1 MGHKKLIDELIE
13 ANYRTVDDIKKKIRK
28 LSNKEL
34 MNVKAELR
42 AQNVH
47 SDKWMNAFMVTIGVA
62 LSIFSLLETFSGT
75 RPIWVYVIVIIIDII
90 IIAALILHCME
101 QCKKA
106 RRVATISIM
115 EDMENELYG
124 DRIADSN
131 LTVKFEFNINLGKEM
146 KKYSTRRRKESQ

>member
-1 MGHKKLIDELIE
+1 
-13 ANYRTVDDIKKKIRK
+13 
-28 LSNKEL
+28 
-34 MNVKAELR
+34 
-42 AQNVH
+42 
-47 SDKWMNAFMVTIGVA
+47 
-62 LSIFSLLETFSGT
+62 
-75 RPIWVYVIVIIIDII
+75 
-90 IIAALILHCME
+90 ME